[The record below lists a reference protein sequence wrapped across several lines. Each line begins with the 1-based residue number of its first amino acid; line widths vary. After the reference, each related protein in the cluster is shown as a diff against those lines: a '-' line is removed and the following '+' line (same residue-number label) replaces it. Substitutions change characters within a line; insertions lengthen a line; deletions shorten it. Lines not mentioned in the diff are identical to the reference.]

1 MKQSNFSA
9 VIDSPIGRLA
19 IIVRHEKLTGI
30 RFLDRRTGLAKPDG
44 EMAARVVSQIQAY
57 FADPDAGFDLICNMQ
72 GTDFQ
77 KKIWCRL
84 TKLKQ
89 GQTLF
94 YGEVAHEL
102 GTSPRAV
109 GNACRANPIPI
120 VVPCHRILSKTG
132 IGGYDGDRE
141 TGKVNIKHWLLVH
154 EGVDLGSSVNRIDK
168 SLPSVM
174 PSSG

>member
-19 IIVRHEKLTGI
+19 IIVQHEKLTGI
-30 RFLDRRTGLAKPDG
+30 RFLDRRTGLVKPDG
-44 EMAARVVSQIQAY
+44 EMAVRVVNQIQAY
-57 FADPDAGFDLICNMQ
+57 FADPDAGFDLICNVQ

-84 TKLKQ
+84 AKLKQ

-94 YGEVAHEL
+94 YGEIAREL

-141 TGKVNIKHWLLVH
+141 AGKVNIKHWLLVH
-154 EGVDLGSSVNRIDK
+154 EGVNLGSSVDRIDK

-174 PSSG
+174 PPSG